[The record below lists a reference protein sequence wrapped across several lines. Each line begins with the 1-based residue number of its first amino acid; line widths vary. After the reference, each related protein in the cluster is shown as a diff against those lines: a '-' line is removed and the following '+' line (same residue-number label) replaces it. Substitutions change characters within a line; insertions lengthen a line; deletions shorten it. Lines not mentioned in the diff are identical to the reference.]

1 MKRKRIGELYDKA
14 LFVPAFE
21 AAAEGLVSKVMGEF
35 ADTDKGRVAR
45 EQAVEN
51 LKKQIKEVPVEYY
64 RTLEAFINGED
75 VTKYARFTR
84 SEAELEYF
92 KSTHRKGLID
102 LIAAHKD
109 GSWVVKN
116 VAEDEKYYELRFEG
130 EKRGRENA
138 GKANETKNAAPTADT
153 AALRRMAEEQARERL
168 TSFDF
173 EARKIRRKRVATYKA
188 IKREHAAFISEKSD
202 IDRRDPAYR
211 LLGGLYSEFK
221 REYKTLS
228 RMEDMVMRA
237 RRRLIPLEAAAE
249 HGAADER
256 SLVRYNALKEREVT
270 LTRDLECYM
279 NALDELNEVRY
290 KNGIISKQLYLR
302 KAGDKLGKPTRP
314 TPEAEAEQTK
324 PERVELSLGQKA
336 HGRTEAAD
344 EKNPVGKDDREID
357 KK

>member
-1 MKRKRIGELYDKA
+1 MKRKRIGELYDKE

-21 AAAEGLVSKVMGEF
+21 AAAEGLVRKVMGEF
-35 ADTDKGRVAR
+35 ADTDKGRAAR
-45 EQAVEN
+45 EQAIQN
-51 LKKQIKEVPVEYY
+51 LKNQIKEVPVEYY

-84 SEAELEYF
+84 SEDELEYF
-92 KSTHRKGLID
+92 KGTRHKGLID

-130 EKRGRENA
+130 ERKRRESA
-138 GKANETKNAAPTADT
+138 DKASETQSAAPTADT

-173 EARKIRRKRVATYKA
+173 EARKIRRKRAATYKE
-188 IKREHAAFISEKSD
+188 IKREHAAFISEKAD

-228 RMEDMVMRA
+228 RMEDMVMRV

-249 HGAADER
+249 YGAVDER
-256 SLVRYNALKEREVT
+256 RLVRYNALKEREVT

-302 KAGDKLGKPTRP
+302 KAGDKSESLTRP
-314 TPEAEAEQTK
+314 TLEAEGHVIKE
-324 PERVELSLGQKA
+324 
-336 HGRTEAAD
+336 
-344 EKNPVGKDDREID
+344 
-357 KK
+357 